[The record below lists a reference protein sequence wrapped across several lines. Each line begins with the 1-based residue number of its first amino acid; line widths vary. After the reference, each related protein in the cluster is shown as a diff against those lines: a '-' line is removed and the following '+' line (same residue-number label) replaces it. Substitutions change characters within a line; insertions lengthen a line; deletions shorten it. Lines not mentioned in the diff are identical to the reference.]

1 MKQSNNQSNNAG
13 TMAAWVGLD
22 WADKKHSLVVRNSQG
37 VVTKACELEQKPHLL
52 DQFFLELRQ
61 HYPQGLIAVCLEQ
74 SRGPV
79 LYTLLK
85 YDFVMIYPVNPRCL
99 SDFRGVF
106 KVSGAKGDPTDADL
120 LSDLGYKH
128 ADRLRPFVPEESVTR
143 HLRFLVETRRDFVQK
158 RTGLSNELT
167 ATLKSYYPVALE
179 IVGENLERPMGLEFL
194 RRWPN
199 MARLK
204 AAKPGVLRAFFY
216 AHNSRSEEKIQA
228 RLEAIKIAV
237 PLTEDPAIV
246 QALQLQTMCLVRQL
260 VVVQKTVDEYD
271 AQIALVFQQHSE
283 KWLFEPLPGAGKIM
297 APRLAAAFG
306 TIRSNLPS
314 ASDLLCWTGVAPV
327 KRESGQQR
335 TVHFRFARPK
345 FLHQTM
351 VEFAKCSIGQCDWA
365 RLLYQDQL
373 KKGKRSY
380 AAIRVVAFKWLR
392 ILWRCWT
399 DRVAYDE
406 ATYLRSLQLRGIKL
420 YESLYSNLPV
430 NNS

>member
-1 MKQSNNQSNNAG
+1 
-13 TMAAWVGLD
+13 MAAWVGLD

-216 AHNSRSEEKIQA
+216 AHNSRCSYKPCAWCDNWLWFKKRSMNMMRKLLWSSNSTAKNGYLNRCREPERLWLRVWPQPLARSAATSPAPPISCVGPESLPSKEK
-228 RLEAIKIAV
+228 
-237 PLTEDPAIV
+237 
-246 QALQLQTMCLVRQL
+246 
-260 VVVQKTVDEYD
+260 
-271 AQIALVFQQHSE
+271 
-283 KWLFEPLPGAGKIM
+283 AGNN
-297 APRLAAAFG
+297 APCTFVLHG
-306 TIRSNLPS
+306 QSSCIRPWSNLPNVPLANATGHGSFTRTSSRKAKGVTPPFVWWLSNGYASFGAAGPIGSPMTKPHTS
-314 ASDLLCWTGVAPV
+314 AAS
-327 KRESGQQR
+327 S
-335 TVHFRFARPK
+335 FAASSSMNPST
-345 FLHQTM
+345 QT
-351 VEFAKCSIGQCDWA
+351 S
-365 RLLYQDQL
+365 R
-373 KKGKRSY
+373 
-380 AAIRVVAFKWLR
+380 
-392 ILWRCWT
+392 
-399 DRVAYDE
+399 
-406 ATYLRSLQLRGIKL
+406 
-420 YESLYSNLPV
+420 
-430 NNS
+430 